1 MCIRDSSRKACFGA
15 TSMVSAGGGSHASLW
30 VAGGLLSQSRLLCN
44 LLDGMVAGELRGK
57 GEYHN
62 KMGHVYNELPDRV
75 SDAAMLIGL
84 GYAAGHP
91 LLGDAAAVAAI
102 MTAYTRSLG
111 GESGA
116 GQQFGGIMPKPVRGA
131 LVFGCALGCGL
142 APSVCLPMHVPTVT
156 LGIVCAGSVQTT
168 VLRLQRIQRT
178 LDRPDPR

>member
-84 GYAAGHP
+84 GTP
-91 LLGDAAAVAAI
+91 VAWRCRRCRRHHDSI
-102 MTAYTRSLG
+102 H
-111 GESGA
+111 
-116 GQQFGGIMPKPVRGA
+116 Q
-131 LVFGCALGCGL
+131 
-142 APSVCLPMHVPTVT
+142 VPW
-156 LGIVCAGSVQTT
+156 G
-168 VLRLQRIQRT
+168 
-178 LDRPDPR
+178 